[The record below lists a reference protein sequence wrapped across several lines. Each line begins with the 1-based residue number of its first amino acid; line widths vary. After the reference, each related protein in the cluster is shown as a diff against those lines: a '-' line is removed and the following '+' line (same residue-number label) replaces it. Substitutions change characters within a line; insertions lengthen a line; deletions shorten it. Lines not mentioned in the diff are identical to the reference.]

1 MKRFFCHAGKEKTGA
16 LPNFASRLKRNVI
29 AYLTLIFKGL
39 HRILLRLFA
48 RGTFL
53 PLCKNKSFSVRKK
66 LETQRG
72 IWYDGRK

>member
-1 MKRFFCHAGKEKTGA
+1 M
-16 LPNFASRLKRNVI
+16 V
-29 AYLTLIFKGL
+29 AYFVLIFKGL

-53 PLCKNKSFSVRKK
+53 PLCKNKGFSVRKK

>member
-16 LPNFASRLKRNVI
+16 LPNFASQLKQNVV
-29 AYLTLIFKGL
+29 ACFQRAAPYPASF
-39 HRILLRLFA
+39 FA
-48 RGTFL
+48 RGTSL

-72 IWYDGRK
+72 IWCDGRE